1 MELGQYIADLLRG
14 QDEVSVTGL
23 GTFTKIRVAGF
34 FDQNSNVFYPP
45 FYKISFKEGE
55 NEDKSL
61 IEYIAN
67 KENLNQ
73 TSAQEE
79 IKSFAS
85 YILNSLQSE
94 NSIEIKD
101 LGQFHN
107 KDGILSFE
115 PIDYLESNI
124 NAFKLG
130 PVKELNINESSST
143 LKQKEQETTSEI
155 DVLDAS
161 SDVIQETDTTEALE
175 EESQETPKTRSW
187 VKIFISF
194 IIFLGTLMALF
205 YLNPD
210 FNSFVKNKSAGLFN
224 QADST
229 IEESE
234 VLVDSTKIN
243 ADSLNLAVDSASI
256 IADSLR
262 QTQDSS
268 ITADSDTL
276 STSLSDNYPTFE
288 IISAA
293 FTQKSEAETYMKNL
307 SRKGIQSK
315 IVENMPGKMLKISLG
330 TFLDEESAKIE
341 LRRIHKEINKE
352 AWIARV
358 KPSKKTN

>member
-55 NEDKSL
+55 NEDTSL
-61 IEYIAN
+61 IEYIAD

-85 YILNSLQSE
+85 HILNSLQSE

-101 LGQFHN
+101 LGQFHK
-107 KDGILSFE
+107 KDGIISF
-115 PIDYLESNI
+115 DYLESIVNTL
-124 NAFKLG
+124 KLN
-130 PVKELNINESSST
+130 PVQELKTIESIST
-143 LKQKEQETTSEI
+143 LKQEEQETTSKI
-155 DVLDAS
+155 DLVEASNDA
-161 SDVIQETDTTEALE
+161 IQETDTTEALE

-187 VKIFISF
+187 VKIFIGF
-194 IIFLGTLMALF
+194 IIFLGALMALF
-205 YLNPD
+205 YLKPD

-234 VLVDSTKIN
+234 VFVDSTKIN

-268 ITADSDTL
+268 IIAGTDTL
-276 STSLSDNYPTFE
+276 STSLNNNNPTFE

-293 FTQKSEAETYMKNL
+293 FTQKSEAEAYMKNL

>member
-1 MELGQYIADLLRG
+1 MEIGQYIVDLLRG

-55 NEDKSL
+55 NEDTSL
-61 IEYIAN
+61 IEYLAI
-67 KENLNQ
+67 KENLNH

-79 IKSFAS
+79 IKSFATD
-85 YILNSLQSE
+85 ILNSLQSE

-101 LGQFHN
+101 LGQFHK
-107 KDGILSFE
+107 KDGILTFE

-124 NAFKLG
+124 NALKLS
-130 PVKELNINESSST
+130 PVKELSTNELSST
-143 LKQKEQETTSEI
+143 LNQKEQETTSKT
-155 DVLDAS
+155 DVEEAS
-161 SDVIQETDTTEALE
+161 SEDIQETDTTEALE
-175 EESQETPKTRSW
+175 EEFQETPKTRSW
-187 VKIFISF
+187 VKIFIGF
-194 IIFLGTLMALF
+194 IIFLTTLIALF
-205 YLNPD
+205 YLNID

-229 IEESE
+229 IEERE
-234 VLVDSTKIN
+234 IYIDSTKIN

-256 IADSLR
+256 IADSIR
-262 QTQDSS
+262 QIQDSS
-268 ITADSDTL
+268 ITAGIDTL
-276 STSLSDNYPTFE
+276 SSSLSNNYPTFE

-293 FTQKSEAETYMKNL
+293 FTKKSEAEAYMKNL

-315 IVENMPGKMLKISLG
+315 VVENMPGKMLKISLG